1 MKKILSILFSVLF
14 SIFILIIGAGINVI
28 KCNHSGKYKISLA
41 VAEFD
46 NGFSCNPA
54 HGCMEKDFYKF
65 APDATLDNQNID
77 FQSFNAI
84 ITIIF
89 EIPVIENFFSK
100 SILGRSTN
108 NVIPPPKEIYKII
121 RVFRI

>member
-1 MKKILSILFSVLF
+1 MKKILSILFSVVF
-14 SIFILIIGAGINVI
+14 SIFIVIIGAGINVI

-46 NGFSCNPA
+46 NGFSCNPE

-65 APDATLDNQNID
+65 APDTTLDNQNID
-77 FQSFNAI
+77 VQSFNI
-84 ITIIF
+84 IETVILEF
-89 EIPVIENFFSK
+89 HLIENFFSK
-100 SILGRSTN
+100 SILIRSTN
-108 NVIPPPKEIYKII
+108 NVVSPPNEIYKFI